1 MSTGTLF
8 KLSSIRFLLKGLGT
22 TIYITLLVVLIS
34 LVVGFIFSMIYLYA
48 PKIFQKIIKGYVEI
62 FRNTPML
69 LWIMVIRFLL
79 PLPLLASGILSMS
92 LVTISG
98 IEEDFRSGISMIP
111 KGQWEAAQSQG
122 LSRWQTLRLV
132 ILPQVVKKL
141 LPILLTETVTV
152 LKQSSLL
159 WAIGIQDLTGQGMIL
174 VGRMSDVTQIILTY
188 VILALVYYILNDTI
202 IRVAGRLRR
211 KQV

>member
-22 TIYITLLVVLIS
+22 TLYITLLVVLIS
-34 LVVGFIFSMIYLYA
+34 LAVGFIFAMIYLYE
-48 PKIFQKIIKGYVEI
+48 PKAFKIIVKAYIEL

-69 LWIMVIRFLL
+69 LWIMVIRFLF
-79 PLPLLASGILSMS
+79 PLPLLVSGILSMS

-132 ILPQVVKKL
+132 ILPQVIKKL

-152 LKQSSLL
+152 LKQSSFL

-174 VGRMSDVTQIILTY
+174 VGRMSDMTQIILTY
-188 VILALVYYILNDTI
+188 AVLAAIYYILNDTI
-202 IRVAGRLRR
+202 IRIAGRLRK
-211 KQV
+211 KQA

>member
-22 TIYITLLVVLIS
+22 TLYITLLVVLIS
-34 LVVGFIFSMIYLYA
+34 LAVGFIFAMIYLYA
-48 PKIFQKIIKGYVEI
+48 PKAFKIIVKAYIEL

-69 LWIMVIRFLL
+69 LWIMVIRFLF
-79 PLPLLASGILSMS
+79 PLPLLVSGILSMS

-132 ILPQVVKKL
+132 ILPQVIKKL

-152 LKQSSLL
+152 LKQSSFL

-174 VGRMSDVTQIILTY
+174 VGRMSDMTQIILTY
-188 VILALVYYILNDTI
+188 AVLAAIYYILNDTI
-202 IRVAGRLRR
+202 IRIAGRLRK
-211 KQV
+211 KQA

>member
-8 KLSSIRFLLKGLGT
+8 KLSSIRFLFKGLCT
-22 TIYITLLVVLIS
+22 TVYITLLVVLIS
-34 LVVGFIFSMIYLYA
+34 LAVGFIFAMIYLYA
-48 PKIFQKIIKGYVEI
+48 PKVLKIIVKAYVEL

-69 LWIMVIRFLL
+69 LWIMVIRFML
-79 PLPLLASGILSMS
+79 PLPLFVSGILSMS
-92 LVTISG
+92 LVTVSG

-111 KGQWEAAQSQG
+111 KGQWEAAESQG

-132 ILPQVVKKL
+132 ILPQVIKKL

-152 LKQSSLL
+152 LKQSSFL

-174 VGRMSDVTQIILTY
+174 VGRMSDITQIILTY
-188 VILALVYYILNDTI
+188 AVLAVIYYILNDII
-202 IRVAGRLRR
+202 IRIAGKLRK
-211 KQV
+211 KQA